1 MNFVIFLTTPFLQS
15 TSDILF
21 LVILKIVKG
30 DAHMT
35 STLREV
41 GFGVRVKAK
50 NKMLL
55 DIEKWG
61 VSKCSGRPIVTFL
74 LKKIGFALWPE
85 IMLSQKLIYYWQEIF
100 FLTLALDSEAI
111 LWLYHCIVCEV
122 NQTVE
127 RVINLNVTWLGF
139 VFALILSAHIHC
151 AVVVPQFVYV
161 LQL

>member
-1 MNFVIFLTTPFLQS
+1 M
-15 TSDILF
+15 
-21 LVILKIVKG
+21 
-30 DAHMT
+30 
-35 STLREV
+35 
-41 GFGVRVKAK
+41 GFGVRFKAK

-100 FLTLALDSEAI
+100 FLTLTLDSEAI

-127 RVINLNVTWLGF
+127 RVINLNVTWLLTWFCFRFNF
-139 VFALILSAHIHC
+139 VRPHTLCGCCSTVCLCSS
-151 AVVVPQFVYV
+151 VVEIKHADCKMSPKNVNSYK
-161 LQL
+161 